1 MELHYLLKS
10 WWKYEELSDGYLK
23 PCQISMMEPF
33 CENSLPLKAVNYFY
47 KNAPS
52 KMLYTVLNGSD
63 EIFKVTENQNE

>member
-1 MELHYLLKS
+1 MSNIY
-10 WWKYEELSDGYLK
+10 DGA
-23 PCQISMMEPF
+23 F

-52 KMLYTVLNGSD
+52 KMLYTVLNDSD